1 MQIRLNKRLVA
12 SFIVLLTAFN
22 ILPVGLLSV
31 ANLDFLKVVSLCI
44 FFLSLLMFRGYF
56 KPDIRYA
63 TFFFLSILL
72 SALNMVSKG
81 KYMDWTFFYCLNY
94 INLFLLLCSF
104 KKIQDIQDYLGILLG
119 LCFLASLVHFIF
131 YLQPSLLNGE
141 LNKIRM
147 GSLILDARKI
157 RVFIPAMGFIAI
169 MFTYLISKL
178 LYYKKL
184 KAHEFILLIA
194 YFASIFIFAS
204 VRTYLLGL
212 GVAILLLL
220 LSGRLSFTK
229 ILYFSGF
236 VFISLF
242 CLSLISSGMYE
253 FIGERFNIF
262 LQLKDFKLRDVL
274 ALDIDYDNE
283 QTFATVYY
291 RIMEVI
297 YVIQN
302 YSSGL
307 RTILFGNL
315 GTLYDFLGVEME
327 IAPHISIFGLYYLFG
342 MVGLVTF
349 LAFFIYYTRMIIKNL
364 KKFKRTNL
372 EFLSIALAIFWFT
385 LFAIS
390 FFGGIYYSE
399 LTLLVTFIIAASIIL
414 KRQPLNESLEN

>member
-1 MQIRLNKRLVA
+1 MQILLNKRLLA
-12 SFIVLLTAFN
+12 PLIVLLSAFN

-31 ANLDFLKVVSLCI
+31 ANLDFLKVASLCI
-44 FFLSLLMFRGYF
+44 FFLSLLRFRGYF
-56 KPDIRYA
+56 NTDIKYA
-63 TFFFLSILL
+63 TFFFLAILL

-94 INLFLLLCSF
+94 LNLFLLLCSF
-104 KKIQDIQDYLGILLG
+104 KNIQDIKDYIGLLLS
-119 LCFLASLVHFIF
+119 LCLIASFVHFIF
-131 YLQPSLLNGE
+131 YLDPSLLTGE
-141 LNKIRM
+141 LNRIRM

-157 RVFIPAMGFIAI
+157 RVFIPAMGFIAL
-169 MFTYLISKL
+169 MFTYLVSKL
-178 LYYKKL
+178 LYFKKL
-184 KAHEFILLIA
+184 KAYEFILLIA
-194 YFASIFIFAS
+194 FFASIFIFAS

-212 GVAILLLL
+212 GVALVMLL
-220 LSGRLSFTK
+220 LSGRLSFIK

-242 CLSLISSGMYE
+242 GLSLISSGMYE

-262 LQLKDFKLRDVL
+262 LQLKDFKFRDVL
-274 ALDIDYDNE
+274 DLSVDYDNE
-283 QTFATVYY
+283 QTFATVYF

-349 LAFFIYYTRMIIKNL
+349 LAFFIYYSKMIISNL
-364 KKFKRTNL
+364 KKFKRTHL
-372 EFLSIALAIFWFT
+372 EFLSITLAILWFT

-414 KRQPLNESLEN
+414 KRHPLHESIEN